1 MLPPNYNNY
10 YYQRAYLH
18 PHGQYLPYHYPNLIP
33 IYGPNV
39 FPHPWP
45 HYFPPYIPQ
54 HNYYPHFNE
63 NNRNNN
69 INNNNGYNNNINNIN
84 NVGERYIPQ
93 DDDYD
98 YSEFYNFGN
107 HNEEKERKEEEEERK
122 EEEKKEE
129 EERKE
134 EEEERKGE
142 EKKEELNIN
151 EIKNEQEHNSQDN
164 IILDL
169 KKSEINHIFDNQENY
184 INNPNDINLRESQF
198 NNSGFYLLKQSQ
210 QDNDNENANENN
222 IKNSI
227 KNSNN
232 NNNINIEYNIDN
244 NNEIIIESN
253 HEHPL
258 IYINN
263 LDKSCTICH
272 HSNKENPGYN
282 CKQCPV
288 ILCIKCAER
297 VFNKNKKISIH
308 PHPLILKFK
317 NKWKCNICEINFID
331 SSSFSCDKCGFNIC
345 SFCLIS

>member
-107 HNEEKERKEEEEERK
+107 HNEEEERK
-122 EEEKKEE
+122 E
-129 EERKE
+129 
-134 EEEERKGE
+134 
-142 EKKEELNIN
+142 
-151 EIKNEQEHNSQDN
+151 
-164 IILDL
+164 
-169 KKSEINHIFDNQENY
+169 
-184 INNPNDINLRESQF
+184 
-198 NNSGFYLLKQSQ
+198 
-210 QDNDNENANENN
+210 
-222 IKNSI
+222 
-227 KNSNN
+227 
-232 NNNINIEYNIDN
+232 
-244 NNEIIIESN
+244 
-253 HEHPL
+253 
-258 IYINN
+258 
-263 LDKSCTICH
+263 
-272 HSNKENPGYN
+272 
-282 CKQCPV
+282 
-288 ILCIKCAER
+288 
-297 VFNKNKKISIH
+297 
-308 PHPLILKFK
+308 
-317 NKWKCNICEINFID
+317 
-331 SSSFSCDKCGFNIC
+331 
-345 SFCLIS
+345 